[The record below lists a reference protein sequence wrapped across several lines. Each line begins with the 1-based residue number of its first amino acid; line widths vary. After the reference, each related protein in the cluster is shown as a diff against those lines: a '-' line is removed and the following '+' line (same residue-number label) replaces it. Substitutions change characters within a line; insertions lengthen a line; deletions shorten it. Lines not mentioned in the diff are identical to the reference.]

1 MNKGMGF
8 AIGTLLTWP
17 LWVAGVTG
25 FTLIAL
31 NAIPERFAGLAVV
44 MFAAGTVLYIRGL
57 VRHFDDERETFRWGF
72 EAGRVCE
79 EARAL
84 RAVR

>member
-1 MNKGMGF
+1 MNKGISFG
-8 AIGTLLTWP
+8 IGTLVTWA

-31 NAIPERFAGLAVV
+31 NAMPERFVGLALA
-44 MFAAGTVLYIRGL
+44 MFATGTVLYIRGL